1 MAFFMTN
8 LMSAP
13 LDSDQIKLAVS
24 SLKRWTYKD
33 DKLLMDISLKNFSE
47 ALSFLVKVG
56 IEAEKLNHH
65 PEIHNIYNKVTL
77 KLTTHDAGNRVTE
90 KDIVLA
96 RAIENLLS

>member
-1 MAFFMTN
+1 
-8 LMSAP
+8 MSAP
-13 LDSDQIKLAVS
+13 LNSDQIKLALRG
-24 SLKRWTYKD
+24 LKHWRLED
-33 DKLLMDISLKNFSE
+33 DKLLMDIKLKNFSE

-65 PEIHNIYNKVTL
+65 PEIYNIYNKVAL

-96 RAIENLLS
+96 RAIENLVS

>member
-1 MAFFMTN
+1 MIN
-8 LMSAP
+8 PMSAP
-13 LDSDQIKLAVS
+13 LNSDQIKLALS
-24 SLKRWTYKD
+24 GLKHWRLED
-33 DKLLMDISLKNFSE
+33 NNLLMDIKLRNFSE

-65 PEIHNIYNKVTL
+65 PEIYNIYNKVTL

-96 RAIENLLS
+96 RAIENLVS

>member
-1 MAFFMTN
+1 MIN
-8 LMSAP
+8 PMSAP
-13 LDSDQIKLAVS
+13 LNSDQIKLALS
-24 SLKRWTYKD
+24 GLKHWRFED
-33 DKLLMDISLKNFSE
+33 DKLLMDIKLKNFSE

-65 PEIHNIYNKVTL
+65 PEIYNIYNKVTL

-96 RAIENLLS
+96 RAIENLVS

>member
-1 MAFFMTN
+1 MTN
-8 LMSAP
+8 PMSTP
-13 LDSDQIKLAVS
+13 LNSDQIKLALS
-24 SLKRWTYKD
+24 GLKHWRLED
-33 DKLLMDISLKNFSE
+33 DKLLMDIKLRNFSE

-96 RAIENLLS
+96 RAIENLVS

>member
-1 MAFFMTN
+1 MP
-8 LMSAP
+8 SP
-13 LDSDQIKLAVS
+13 LDLDQIKLALS
-24 SLKRWTYKD
+24 GLKHWRLED
-33 DKLLMDISLKNFSE
+33 DKLLMDIKLKNFSE

-96 RAIENLLS
+96 RSIENLVS

>member
-1 MAFFMTN
+1 MTN
-8 LMSAP
+8 PMSAP
-13 LDSDQIKLAVS
+13 LNSDQIKLALS
-24 SLKRWTYKD
+24 GLKHWRLED
-33 DKLLMDISLKNFSE
+33 DKLLMDIKLSNFSE

-65 PEIHNIYNKVTL
+65 PEIYNIYNKVTL

-96 RAIENLLS
+96 RAIENLVS

>member
-1 MAFFMTN
+1 MTN
-8 LMSAP
+8 PMSTP
-13 LDSDQIKLAVS
+13 LNSDQIKLALS
-24 SLKRWTYKD
+24 SLKMWTYKE
-33 DKLLMDISLKNFSE
+33 DKLLMDIKLKNFSE

-65 PEIHNIYNKVTL
+65 PEIHNIYNMVTL

-96 RAIENLLS
+96 RAIEKLTS